1 MKASE
6 HAKSLRGKST
16 QDLRA
21 ELGALVKEQFNL
33 RMQKATG
40 QQSKS
45 HLTRDVRKKIARVQ
59 TMLNSK
65 QAKA

>member
-1 MKASE
+1 MKSAE
-6 HAKSLRGKST
+6 YVKTLRGKSA
-16 QDLRA
+16 QDLKT
-21 ELGALVKEQFNL
+21 ELAALIKEQFNL

-59 TMLNSK
+59 TALHST
-65 QAKA
+65 AKA